1 MRPSWQPSVE
11 VVALG
16 EVPNGPTVDLKIETQ
31 IPSKV
36 RGPQNDGRRPPGWAS
51 AVPIKTAK
59 IKVRIKKK
67 LAAELYFDFMAY
79 GNPGF
84 VFR

>member
-1 MRPSWQPSVE
+1 ME

-36 RGPQNDGRRPPGWAS
+36 RGPQNEQTPARLGLSGSNQNRENQSED
-51 AVPIKTAK
+51 
-59 IKVRIKKK
+59 
-67 LAAELYFDFMAY
+67 
-79 GNPGF
+79 
-84 VFR
+84 

>member
-1 MRPSWQPSVE
+1 LKPKFHPKF
-11 VVALG
+11 A
-16 EVPNGPTVDLKIETQ
+16 DLRTT
-31 IPSKV
+31 
-36 RGPQNDGRRPPGWAS
+36 RCPPGWAS

-67 LAAELYFDFMAY
+67 VAAELYFDFMAY

-84 VFR
+84 GFRQHGTR